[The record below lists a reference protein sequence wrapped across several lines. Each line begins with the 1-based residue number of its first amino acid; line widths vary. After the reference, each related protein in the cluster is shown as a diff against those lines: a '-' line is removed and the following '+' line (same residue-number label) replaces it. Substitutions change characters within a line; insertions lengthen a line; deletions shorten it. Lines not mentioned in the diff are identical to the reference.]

1 MEIDDDASGTYSTNS
16 QIKSKTSI
24 LRSTLCYYSDTYILV
39 QGTITVVQ
47 VAAPASADKRS
58 II

>member
-24 LRSTLCYYSDTYILV
+24 LRSALCYYSDTYILV
-39 QGTITVVQ
+39 QGTITVAR